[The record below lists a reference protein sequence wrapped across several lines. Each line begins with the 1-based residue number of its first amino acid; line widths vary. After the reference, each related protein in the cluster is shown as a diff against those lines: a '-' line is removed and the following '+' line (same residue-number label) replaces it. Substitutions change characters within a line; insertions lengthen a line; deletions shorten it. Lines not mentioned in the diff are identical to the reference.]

1 MLRVIYGPALLVLVG
16 LSGCLWQEVPGINGV
31 LAWDRVE
38 LIAEL
43 NEPIVHI
50 EAREGQ
56 RLRAGD
62 LILQQDDRLMAAR
75 LAEARAQLD
84 QARGRLAELRRGP
97 RMERIAAAQASL
109 EGAEAEAGNAARELQ
124 RIERLQQQH
133 LTSVEAVD
141 LARTRAS
148 SADARVQVVRAALDE
163 LRHGST
169 REELEQA
176 EAQVQQARARMA
188 QLQVTLE
195 RLRITAPRDALL
207 DELPFELGE
216 RPSAGK
222 VVAVLLAGQAP
233 YARVYVPEPLR
244 AQLQRGSRAE
254 VRVDGVARVFDGQ
267 IRRISADASFTPFNS
282 LTERDRSRL
291 SYLAEVE
298 LSGDG
303 TESLPAGLPV
313 QVRFE
318 GLSL

>member
-188 QLQVTLE
+188 QLQ
-195 RLRITAPRDALL
+195 
-207 DELPFELGE
+207 
-216 RPSAGK
+216 
-222 VVAVLLAGQAP
+222 
-233 YARVYVPEPLR
+233 
-244 AQLQRGSRAE
+244 RGSRAE